1 MSANKIILVAAED
14 VDDANIVR
22 ELLRK
27 EFEQV
32 FISTDPDKSVAD
44 FEQHSPAVLVLAF
57 PTLARAQSYYL
68 GLYRLSSRAH
78 AHPHRTLILCNK
90 AELQEVYSLCK
101 KDHFSSYVLFWPLG
115 YDATRLGMEV
125 HHALRQ
131 VALNES
137 ETPTTS
143 EFAAQSRRIAGL
155 EALLEMS
162 LTQGSEQIASGQQV
176 VEKSGD
182 DIRLALDGF
191 ASRFS
196 PQGQQQLRKAEGAVD
211 VSVLDLLQTEFARLQ
226 TDQIDGHLRTASS
239 ALQPVSDWAEQFR
252 RDLAPEMESVRELQ
266 QLTKSRKPLVL
277 VVDDDAFQH
286 KLVARLLKDAA
297 VELMFAVSSQEA
309 MAAIRS
315 RRPELIFMDI
325 SLPDLSGI
333 ETTRRIKAIE
343 SFGKI
348 PVVMITGH
356 SKKDVVVESLKAGAC
371 DFVVKPFDKAVLLK
385 KISTLLH
392 MA

>member
-1 MSANKIILVAAED
+1 MSANKNILVAAED
-14 VDDANIVR
+14 VDDTNIVR
-22 ELLRK
+22 ELLCK
-27 EFEQV
+27 EFDQV
-32 FISTDPDKSVAD
+32 FISTDPDKAVQD

-68 GLYRLSSRAH
+68 GLYRLSARAH

-131 VALNES
+131 VALNEA

-143 EFAAQSRRIAGL
+143 EFAAQARRIAGL

-162 LTQGSEQIASGQQV
+162 LTQGSEHIAAGQQV
-176 VEKSGD
+176 VEQSGD
-182 DIRLALDGF
+182 DIRVALDGF

-196 PQGQQQLRKAEGAVD
+196 TQGQQQLREAEGVD
-211 VSVLDLLQTEFARLQ
+211 ISVLELLQSEFARLQ
-226 TDQIDGHLRTASS
+226 TEQIDVHLRTASS
-239 ALQPVSDWAEQFR
+239 ALQPVSDWAKQFR
-252 RDLAPEMESVRELQ
+252 QNMAPEMESVRGLQ
-266 QLTKSRKPLVL
+266 QLTETRKPLVL

-286 KLVARLLKDAA
+286 KLVARLLKDAG
-297 VELMFAVSSQEA
+297 VELMFALSSQEA
-309 MAAIRS
+309 MAAIHR

-343 SFGKI
+343 SFASI

-385 KISTLLH
+385 KFSTLLH
-392 MA
+392 ME